1 MDVNSNS
8 NHLSMPIKDMR
19 YNFFTENEIIAL
31 DENYWFGSDSIRSL
45 SERIYSTNEEVGF

>member
-31 DENYWFGSDSIRSL
+31 DENY
-45 SERIYSTNEEVGF
+45 